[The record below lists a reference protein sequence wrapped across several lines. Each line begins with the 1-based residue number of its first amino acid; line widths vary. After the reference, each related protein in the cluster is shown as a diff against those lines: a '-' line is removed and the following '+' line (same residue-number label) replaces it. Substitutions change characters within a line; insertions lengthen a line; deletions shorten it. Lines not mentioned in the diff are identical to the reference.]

1 MDGKGRMKEG
11 TRHKAQGTRK
21 VQVPSIKYQERKEKA
36 QEIIFLCLLSRILNL
51 EP

>member
-1 MDGKGRMKEG
+1 MVKEE
-11 TRHKAQGTRK
+11 RKKAQGTRK
-21 VQVPSIKYQERKEKA
+21 VQVPSTKYQERKEKA